1 MSENKNNK
9 KINENDS
16 KKEKW
21 DEITSQKRHNNFV
34 NIKSG
39 AWKKEFLSKLNFI
52 DIT

>member
-9 KINENDS
+9 KINENDA

-39 AWKKEFLSKLNFI
+39 AWKKKNFYQN
-52 DIT
+52 